1 MQLLF
6 TRMVSNGGTQL
17 STADFIL
24 AALGEERRGY
34 DP

>member
-1 MQLLF
+1 
-6 TRMVSNGGTQL
+6 MVSNGGTQL